1 MSKIQG
7 LEVVIRQPA
16 LKMQLSAE
24 VPVSVIGF
32 PTSVVDGSD
41 STKLFFDS
49 PQINTTIKP

>member
-49 PQINTTIKP
+49 PQINTVIKP